1 MTVRPEQPADQEAI
15 REVNRAAFGV
25 EGEGRLVDRLRQEGL
40 LRLSLVAE
48 EQGRVVGHIA
58 FSAIRLEGREVL
70 SLAPMAV
77 LPAFQRQGIGS
88 ALVRA
93 GLAALALPVVVL
105 GHPEYYPRFGFSAA
119 HAAGLRCAWSG
130 PALMATEPLSGELIY
145 PDAFA
150 EV

>member
-1 MTVRPEQPADQEAI
+1 MTVRPEQPGDLEAI
-15 REVNRAAFGV
+15 REVNRAAFGA
-25 EGEGRLVDRLRQEGL
+25 EGEGRLVDRLRGEGL

-48 EQGRVVGHIA
+48 VEGRVVGHIA
-58 FSAIRLEGREVL
+58 FSALSLEGREVL

-88 ALVRA
+88 VLVRA
-93 GLAALALPVVVL
+93 GLSWLGLPVVVL
-105 GHPEYYPRFGFSAA
+105 GHPDYYPRFGFSAE
-119 HAAGLRCAWSG
+119 HATGLRCAWSG

-145 PDAFA
+145 PEAFG